1 MRDQRDNVNG
11 IRCMVKP
18 PYTNYAQINIFDRKT
33 LCVINVINNERPTFY
48 IYVYVCKIIH
58 QEMRVQEF

>member
-11 IRCMVKP
+11 IQCMVKP

-33 LCVINVINNERPTFY
+33 LCVINVINNVHNKTD
-48 IYVYVCKIIH
+48 ILHICIC
-58 QEMRVQEF
+58 M